1 MDDTLILLQALG
13 EQVESQGKHIAKL
26 AYSITRLDELTKV
39 QARLISIQA
48 EELDDLR
55 ERQDAHWL
63 AVFGANRY
71 LIKSIDDIAF
81 YLPPD
86 ARETL
91 RNAHPKMSKGK
102 GGMNL

>member
-13 EQVESQGKHIAKL
+13 EQVESQGKHI
-26 AYSITRLDELTKV
+26 TRLDELAKV

-86 ARETL
+86 AREIL

-102 GGMNL
+102 SSTVAL

>member
-13 EQVESQGKHIAKL
+13 EQVESQGKHI
-26 AYSITRLDELTKV
+26 TRLDELAKV

-81 YLPPD
+81 FLPPEAKRVLQD
-86 ARETL
+86 T
-91 RNAHPKMSKGK
+91 HPGAFSELSHEVEADDLTG
-102 GGMNL
+102 L